1 MVSLTEGALVR
12 IEALDAH
19 ASIWARMRYAL
30 NANRVPQAL
39 LWVGPRHARILQFA
53 YRFIATIL
61 CQNTQKPCGE
71 CQGCRL
77 LIQGTHPD
85 IHEVT
90 EDAPGSAIKIDQVR
104 ELQHE
109 VYQRPQCGNHQFVLI
124 HPASQL
130 NRQAANAL
138 LHILE
143 EPPSH
148 TVFILIADQMGS
160 LPATI
165 ISRCQRTIFSP
176 PERLSRIEQPDYL
189 MIGEYYP
196 EASSRRTLFD
206 QRSVMIAT
214 LCDLLEGKTD
224 VCRVASEWSVHTI
237 DDLLWFF
244 YLLTAT
250 LIVSQLTPHDP
261 SHAWAFRMIGLLGN
275 RSPQPVH
282 FFTQLDTILEFTR
295 INNQNIPL
303 SKTLVLETVLLGY
316 LD

>member
-1 MVSLTEGALVR
+1 MR

-19 ASIWARMRYAL
+19 ALIWARMRYAL
-30 NANRVPQAL
+30 NEHRVPQAL
-39 LWVGPRHARILQFA
+39 LWVGPRTARILQFA
-53 YRFIATIL
+53 YRFMATIL
-61 CQNTQKPCGE
+61 CHNTPKPCGE

-90 EDAPGSAIKIDQVR
+90 EDAPGGAIKIDQVR
-104 ELQHE
+104 ELQHA
-109 VYQRPQCGNHQFVLI
+109 VYQRPQCANHQFVLI

-148 TVFILIADQMGS
+148 TVFILIADQMGP

-165 ISRCQRTIFSP
+165 ISRCQRTIFAP

-196 EASSRRTLFD
+196 DASSRRSLFD
-206 QRSVMIAT
+206 QRAAMIAT

-224 VCRVASEWSVHTI
+224 VCCVASAWSAHTI
-237 DDLLWFF
+237 EDLLWFF

-250 LIVSQLTPHDP
+250 LIVYQLARHET
-261 SHAWAFRMIGLLGN
+261 SHAWAFRVMDLLVH

-303 SKTLVLETVLLGY
+303 NKTLVLETLLLGY